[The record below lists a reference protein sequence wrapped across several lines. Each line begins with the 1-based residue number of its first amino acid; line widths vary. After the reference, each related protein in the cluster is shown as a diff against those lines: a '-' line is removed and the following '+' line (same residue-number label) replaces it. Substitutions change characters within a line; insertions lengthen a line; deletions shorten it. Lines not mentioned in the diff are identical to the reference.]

1 MRHIDKIIIHCS
13 ATPPDRHI
21 GADEIR
27 LWHIRDKGWTDIG
40 YHSVIRRDGAVEAG
54 RGLEL
59 PGAHTAGHN
68 GSSIGVCLVGGV
80 DDKGLPANNFTPE
93 QWATLARLLC
103 ELTGRFSGAKVFGHR
118 DFARKDC
125 PCFDV
130 SAWWEDIREE
140 CG

>member
-1 MRHIDKIIIHCS
+1 MIYYYLEISFIFDMVFYISAWIAPLTAGVASGDLFWGRPGLWRYIMRHIDKIIIHCS

-59 PGAHTAGHN
+59 PGAHT
-68 GSSIGVCLVGGV
+68 
-80 DDKGLPANNFTPE
+80 
-93 QWATLARLLC
+93 QATTA
-103 ELTGRFSGAKVFGHR
+103 AV
-118 DFARKDC
+118 
-125 PCFDV
+125 
-130 SAWWEDIREE
+130 
-140 CG
+140 